1 MPRKKTNSYTDGV
14 MKLYEK
20 KTDRN
25 VRGLEDLSY
34 LSKLA
39 FDEKSIRQ
47 EDVEFAMQQDK
58 KLSIKIVTP
67 DDGNMDTSRCA
78 VIDDTIYGIIHIDR
92 DKKNRELYFYLQEI
106 RNID

>member
-1 MPRKKTNSYTDGV
+1 MLKKKQNNYNDGV
-14 MKLYEK
+14 MSLYKKITEK
-20 KTDRN
+20 N
-25 VRGLEDLSY
+25 VRGLEDLEY

-58 KLSIKIVTP
+58 KLSLKLVTP

-78 VIDDTIYGIIHIDR
+78 VIDDVIYGIIHIDR
-92 DKKNRELYFYLQEI
+92 DKKKNELYFYLQEI
-106 RNID
+106 KRIV